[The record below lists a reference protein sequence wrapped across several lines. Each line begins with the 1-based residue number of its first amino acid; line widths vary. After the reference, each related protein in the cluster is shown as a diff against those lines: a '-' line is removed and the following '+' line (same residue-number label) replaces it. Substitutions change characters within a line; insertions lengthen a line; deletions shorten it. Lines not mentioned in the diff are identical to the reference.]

1 MKYNIN
7 NKQRANGITGGIIS
21 IILGIILL
29 AVTFPYI
36 FLASTLI
43 VAATSGLYFLFKTI
57 RNAVKAHLDKE
68 ELSRQYMNKMYR
80 EAKDNTANK
89 HKIEP

>member
-1 MKYNIN
+1 MN
-7 NKQRANGITGGIIS
+7 NRKRANGIAGGIIS

-43 VAATSGLYFLFKTI
+43 VAATGVSYFMFKTI
-57 RNAVKAHLDKE
+57 RTIVEDYLDE
-68 ELSRQYMNKMYR
+68 EDVNEKWKQDKNIK
-80 EAKDNTANK
+80 
-89 HKIEP
+89 